1 MSFFDDAGAWFDQA
15 GKDIGEAVQ
24 DAGEWFHE
32 TQDTIVNDVVFGDV
46 ADTIIG
52 VQDDISHTLYNILHP
67 NNPAASSV
75 VDRIENQRPD
85 YVAEPDFGGPV
96 PALPSPIDGPD
107 FGAPVDALPTP
118 DPGPDF
124 GAPVDA
130 LPSPE
135 FKTFDSLTN
144 VEIADDR
151 DPIFQATLDRL
162 TNAHF
167 AGWDGDVEFAD
178 DRDPNF
184 LANLDQLANEFT
196 GGNGFDMWWG
206 LPWGNGGWMT
216 AEPVTEITGF
226 PLGQTITFE
235 ESGMDG
241 LVAAGP
247 FDAVTLNEPQN
258 NNVS

>member
-52 VQDDISHTLYNILHP
+52 VQDDINQGIYNILHP
-67 NNPAASSV
+67 NNPAAGSV
-75 VDRIENQRPD
+75 VDQIENQRPD

-96 PALPSPIDGPD
+96 PVLPSPIDGPD

-135 FKTFDSLTN
+135 FKAFDPLTNPAPALGGDDFQPHDFAYQNHFGSDSAFVTSTFDFDSKGMEELQMFVGDAGGALSSEIN
-144 VEIADDR
+144 DLNDLLANAMVEI
-151 DPIFQATLDRL
+151 QA
-162 TNAHF
+162 F
-167 AGWDGDVEFAD
+167 
-178 DRDPNF
+178 
-184 LANLDQLANEFT
+184 
-196 GGNGFDMWWG
+196 
-206 LPWGNGGWMT
+206 
-216 AEPVTEITGF
+216 
-226 PLGQTITFE
+226 
-235 ESGMDG
+235 
-241 LVAAGP
+241 
-247 FDAVTLNEPQN
+247 
-258 NNVS
+258 

>member
-75 VDRIENQRPD
+75 VDQIENQRPD

-135 FKTFDSLTN
+135 FKAFDPLTNPAPALGGDDFQPHDFAYQNHFGSDSAFVASTFDCDGKGMEELQMFVGDVSGALSSEIN
-144 VEIADDR
+144 DLNDLLANAMVEI
-151 DPIFQATLDRL
+151 QA
-162 TNAHF
+162 F
-167 AGWDGDVEFAD
+167 
-178 DRDPNF
+178 
-184 LANLDQLANEFT
+184 
-196 GGNGFDMWWG
+196 
-206 LPWGNGGWMT
+206 
-216 AEPVTEITGF
+216 
-226 PLGQTITFE
+226 
-235 ESGMDG
+235 
-241 LVAAGP
+241 
-247 FDAVTLNEPQN
+247 
-258 NNVS
+258 